1 MQAAA
6 PPRVL
11 LVEDDVMTGL
21 ALADMLEAADFAVDG
36 PHRTVADAMA
46 ALAQEF
52 PDYALLDLRLGRQD
66 SLLVAEDLERYGI
79 GFAFYS
85 GADRQGAVP
94 RHFDHSLFFRKPL
107 DPAGVIEAVRS
118 ATRH

>member
-1 MQAAA
+1 MQPAA

-11 LVEDDVMTGL
+11 LVEDDITIGI

-46 ALAQEF
+46 ALAEKF
-52 PDYALLDLRLGRQD
+52 PDFALLDLRLGRQD

-79 GFAFYS
+79 DFAFYS
-85 GADRQGAVP
+85 GAEPEGIVP
-94 RHFDHSLFFRKPL
+94 RQFDHSLFFRKPL